1 MFNRIKTTLMIAI
14 GICHLS
20 YGEVRIEHNSGVT
33 PGMLTQEINQRRLR
47 HSSLGPPPRSLK
59 EERYRFILNRLG
71 LPIIP
76 PKKPESGVK
85 VVPMDPLTSSH
96 TSKESPIKPA
106 IEYGIKP
113 PVRKF
118 DWTMMSP
125 VKAKISQ
132 RFGEGEKKLSRGI
145 VYTADVSQPV
155 HAPIAGEII
164 FAGPIKDFG
173 DVVMIEKDFENII
186 LLAGISQRT
195 IKQGE
200 KVYRGQTLGA
210 VVKRGWVYLE
220 FRNEGNPIDPQQI
233 LMSGNTNEEE

>member
-1 MFNRIKTTLMIAI
+1 MIAI
-14 GICHLS
+14 GACHIS
-20 YGEVRIEHNSGVT
+20 YGDARIETKSGGAS
-33 PGMLTQEINQRRLR
+33 GMLTQEINQHRLKY
-47 HSSLGPPPRSLK
+47 SSLGTTPRSLK

-71 LPIIP
+71 LPIAP
-76 PKKPESGVK
+76 PKRPESRVK
-85 VVPMDPLTSSH
+85 VVPMDSLASNSVKAPQVTPPL
-96 TSKESPIKPA
+96 ECAIKA
-106 IEYGIKP
+106 
-113 PVRKF
+113 PVRRF

-145 VYTADVSQPV
+145 VYTVDVSQTV

-200 KVYRGQTLGA
+200 KVYRGQKLGA

-233 LMSGNTNEEE
+233 LMSGNINEEE

>member
-1 MFNRIKTTLMIAI
+1 MIAI
-14 GICHLS
+14 GICHVS
-20 YGEVRIEHNSGVT
+20 YGEVRMDPNPTATKGI
-33 PGMLTQEINQRRLR
+33 LTQEINQHRLK
-47 HSSLGPPPRSLK
+47 HSSVSTPPRSLK
-59 EERYRFILNRLG
+59 EERYRFILNRLR
-71 LPIIP
+71 LPIDP
-76 PKKPESGVK
+76 PKKPESRVK
-85 VVPMDPLTSSH
+85 IVPMDSLASNS
-96 TSKESPIKPA
+96 SKESSIKSPLERTIKSPA
-106 IEYGIKP
+106 
-113 PVRKF
+113 RRF
-118 DWTMMSP
+118 DWTMMPP

-233 LMSGNTNEEE
+233 LISGNINEEE